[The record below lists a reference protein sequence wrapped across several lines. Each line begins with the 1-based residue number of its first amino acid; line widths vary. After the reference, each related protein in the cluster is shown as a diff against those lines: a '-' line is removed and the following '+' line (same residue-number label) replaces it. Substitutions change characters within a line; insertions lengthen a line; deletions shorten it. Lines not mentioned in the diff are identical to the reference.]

1 MTVVICED
9 AMDIVRIDSY
19 EDSRL
24 SKNVLCQ
31 HGAYL
36 VDNEPYQIEIVVLD
50 KYFLAKAL
58 YY

>member
-1 MTVVICED
+1 
-9 AMDIVRIDSY
+9 MDIVRIDSY

-36 VDNEPYQIEIVVLD
+36 VDNDPYQIEIVDLD
-50 KYFLAKAL
+50 KYLLAKAL
-58 YY
+58 